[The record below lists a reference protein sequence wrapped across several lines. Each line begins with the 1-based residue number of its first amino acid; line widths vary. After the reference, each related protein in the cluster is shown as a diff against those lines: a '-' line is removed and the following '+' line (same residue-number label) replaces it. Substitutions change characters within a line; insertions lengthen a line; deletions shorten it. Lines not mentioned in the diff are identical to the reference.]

1 MITKDLILRIF
12 SAANILRWNDHV
24 RPLDFC
30 ELDKQAHKMIIAYIV
45 AKFEEEDG
53 KDVDWIKLIEGGIF
67 EFFQRIMLT
76 DLKPEIFHE
85 IMSKKAKELNRWVME
100 NLNND
105 LSVLKGGFRERCS
118 KYLLEPDYAMH
129 EKRILSAAHCLST
142 RWEFGIIYPWNL
154 MIYGIEKTKQE
165 IEEGIAAFD
174 DLLGIRKLMINKK
187 YYGFLDLCGQLR
199 FQQRWAQAFRIPKTT
214 VLGHMLTVAIFTYI
228 LSMEMNASERRKY
241 NNFYS
246 SLFHDLP
253 EILTKDII
261 KPVKAS
267 IFGLEDIIKHYEKKQ
282 VDEKILPLIP
292 SSWHAE
298 MQYFIEDEFSDKII
312 ENGSIKRVDNAED
325 FNDNKYN
332 AVDGSLIEMCDK
344 LCAYI
349 EASMAL
355 EYGIK
360 SLTLIKSKQ
369 ALYNK
374 YTGIKKNNFDFKQLF
389 DYFHTNLKV

>member
-12 SAANILRWNDHV
+12 SAANILRWNDHI
-24 RPLDFC
+24 RPFDFF

-45 AKFEEEDG
+45 AKFEEEDE
-53 KDVDWIKLIEGGIF
+53 KAVDWVKLIEGGIF

-76 DLKPEIFHE
+76 DLKPEVFRE
-85 IMSKKAKELNRWVME
+85 IMSKKEKELNRWVIE
-100 NLNND
+100 NLNDD
-105 LSVLKGGFRERCS
+105 LSVLKGEFGKRFSE
-118 KYLLEPDYAMH
+118 YLLEPDYAAH

-142 RWEFGIIYPWNL
+142 KWEFGIIYPWNL
-154 MIYGIEKTKQE
+154 MIYGIEKTNNE
-165 IEEGIAAFD
+165 IEKSIAIFD
-174 DLLGIRKLMINKK
+174 DLSGIKNLIIDKK

-214 VLGHMLTVAIFTYI
+214 VLGHMLTVAIFVYL
-228 LSMEMNASERRKY
+228 LSMEINASDTRRY

-261 KPVKAS
+261 KPVKSS
-267 IFGLEDIIKHYEKKQ
+267 IVGLEGIIKLYEKKQ
-282 VDEKILPLIP
+282 VAEKILPLIP
-292 SSWHAE
+292 PGWHFE

-312 ENGSIKRVDNAED
+312 ENGKVKKVDNAAD

-332 AVDGSLIEMCDK
+332 AVDGTLTEICDK

-360 SLTLIKSKQ
+360 SSILIKSKQ
-369 ALYNK
+369 ALYDK
-374 YTGIKKNNFDFKQLF
+374 YSNVRKKNLYFKQLF
-389 DYFHTNLKV
+389 DHF